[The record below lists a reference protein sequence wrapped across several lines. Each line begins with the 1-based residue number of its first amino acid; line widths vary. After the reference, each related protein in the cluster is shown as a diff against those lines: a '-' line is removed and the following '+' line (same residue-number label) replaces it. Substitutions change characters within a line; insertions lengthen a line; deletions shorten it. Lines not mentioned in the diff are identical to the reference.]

1 MAKSQA
7 KNVERRTIRERSR
20 SEVAESSGGSSF
32 DGFIGSAV
40 VVVVA
45 ALLALATHMFWP
57 KMLSSDVP
65 RAITPLGLPK
75 LTELPQFGGESEERM
90 LWGTYRPGCYL
101 GLRMRRPQ
109 SILVG
114 LMWFDPLKAAR
125 APPNDIGLRHWA
137 QEGDKL
143 AKYGWRYHDGST
155 FGQQE
160 ILDGE
165 VRLVTDFVKSSAEGS
180 GYGGDWALR
189 IRASR
194 KPTAEPLATGEGPG
208 KISLVFYVAHED
220 IAGASDWRLG
230 GRSSEEGAALLAGV
244 DDLIGE
250 WGLHTGGSAST
261 GKLRAFGVKT
271 AHMHNLTDLVKGNL
285 RVRGTG
291 RGKQKAR
298 YPELPEDVED
308 GANIL
313 MFQLTTALP
322 LDAEFVLLSSPKHG
336 QVLPESKAQ
345 RLEGLRGAKLEAL
358 VESKVAEFQ
367 ERFGRTFELKP
378 WQDASGD
385 KMKAG
390 MQEMAQAALSN
401 TLGAMGYF
409 YGQSLVNS
417 KAEGGRVMEYWPT
430 ALYTAV
436 PSRSFFPRGFLW
448 DEGFHQLLVQQWD
461 PQISRSAL
469 AHWLDLLNTD
479 GWIPREQI
487 LGEEARARVPSEFV
501 VQASTPDSP
510 LAHPPPLFLL
520 LPLLPHTPGGG
531 LLLPMIFYLGFPPT
545 HPLPLSLLTFPDM

>member
-20 SEVAESSGGSSF
+20 SEVAESS
-32 DGFIGSAV
+32 
-40 VVVVA
+40 
-45 ALLALATHMFWP
+45 
-57 KMLSSDVP
+57 
-65 RAITPLGLPK
+65 GLPK

-160 ILDGE
+160 
-165 VRLVTDFVKSSAEGS
+165 GS

-250 WGLHTGGSAST
+250 WGLHTGAMGYFYGQSLVNSKVVGVST
-261 GKLRAFGVKT
+261 VVREEGLRQAEG
-271 AHMHNLTDLVKGNL
+271 G
-285 RVRGTG
+285 RVME
-291 RGKQKAR
+291 
-298 YPELPEDVED
+298 YWP
-308 GANIL
+308 
-313 MFQLTTALP
+313 TALYTAGDEW
-322 LDAEFVLLSSPKHG
+322 LETGAQDTHG

-401 TLGAMGYF
+401 TLG
-409 YGQSLVNS
+409 
-417 KAEGGRVMEYWPT
+417 
-430 ALYTAV
+430 
-436 PSRSFFPRGFLW
+436 FLW

-501 VQASTPDSP
+501 VQA
-510 LAHPPPLFLL
+510 
-520 LPLLPHTPGGG
+520 
-531 LLLPMIFYLGFPPT
+531 
-545 HPLPLSLLTFPDM
+545 